1 MLALIKDNPYF
12 ATIKIAASLGL
23 SRRQVERTHDL
34 LKTDQVLFG
43 QGSARTS
50 QWVVKE

>member
-12 ATIKIAASLGL
+12 AASKIAASLGL
-23 SRRQVERTHDL
+23 SRRQVERTLEL
-34 LKTDQVLFG
+34 LKTDQVLFR
-43 QGSARTS
+43 QGSACTS